1 MDMGEAGLHVFL
13 RDSVGQN
20 ETVKPV
26 VQDEEEKKIGT
37 DEALFCKSCLNQ
49 ITRKDQAIRI
59 NGSHSHTFFNP
70 NGIVFELG
78 CFGDAPGCLVMGEPT
93 SEFTWFSGSV
103 WQFALCRTC
112 GAHLGWY
119 YETGESG
126 FYGLL
131 PARLQE

>member
-1 MDMGEAGLHVFL
+1 MDVGVSGGHVFI
-13 RDSVGQN
+13 RDGAGQN
-20 ETVKPV
+20 EVVSPV
-26 VQDEEEKKIGT
+26 VQGEEEFRT
-37 DEALFCKSCLNQ
+37 DEALFCKLCLNQ

-70 NGIVFELG
+70 HGIVFELG
-78 CFGDAPGCLVMGEPT
+78 CFRDAPGCQLMGEPT

-112 GAHLGWY
+112 GGHLGWY

-131 PARLQE
+131 PARLQG